1 MPEPGTGEA
10 GGAQRLR
17 GMHRMTT
24 LVLSAVMTLV
34 GVALVAVTLA
44 NGGGPLA
51 RGVIFGVLF
60 ALAGAGRTYFT
71 WRRV

>member
-1 MPEPGTGEA
+1 MSD
-10 GGAQRLR
+10 RLR
-17 GMHRMTT
+17 SAHRLST
-24 LVLSAVMTLV
+24 LVLSAAMMLI
-34 GVALVAVTLA
+34 GVALVVVTLA

-60 ALAGAGRTYFT
+60 ALAGAGRLYFT